1 MKRYADIVVST
12 GTRMTDMRF
21 TYGIPE
27 ALEESITVGTSVYVP
42 FGRGNR
48 KTPGIVLDIKDSQE
62 EDREVKDIL
71 SIVAGAEPLSE
82 ESILLAEFMVNEYLS
97 DYTSALATVAAPGS
111 LNDIKPLMRS
121 YYQVTEAGL
130 TAEIKTSAVRQ
141 KIVIDLLKNKGQLEQ
156 RELLTLSK
164 ATTATL
170 KALLKKGYIE
180 EKKQREYRR
189 KAESIASYD
198 KKRLNAKQQE
208 IVDEIN
214 KKPASYLICGVTG
227 SGKTEIYLQLVERT
241 LREGKEAIVLV
252 PEISLTPQ
260 TIARFQGRFGEQIA
274 ILHSRLTVNQRNEE
288 WQKIYRGEVS
298 IAIGARSAI
307 FAPFTNLGLII
318 IDEEHEQ
325 SYLSDKSPKY
335 RTHEIAYF
343 RRTYNE
349 ATLILGSATPSIESL
364 YQVDQGKIRRFDL
377 KERANKLAL
386 PTNHII
392 DMREELKANNRSMFS
407 RELMEAMKKALAQ
420 KEQVILF
427 LNKRGH
433 TSFVFC
439 RKCGYVHRCEACDVA
454 MTYHKHRN
462 KLICHYC
469 GREKHYTNTC
479 PSCGSKAIKEF
490 GAGTE
495 ALEEEV
501 RRYFPHKRTVRADAD
516 TMRAKGAYSKVYH
529 GMMNGDID
537 ILLGTQMIAKG
548 FDFPQVTVVGIVA
561 ADITLNLPDLRACER
576 SFQLVT
582 QVAGRAGR
590 GDKEG
595 NVYIQTYKPEH
606 YAIEAAAIHDV
617 DRFYQKELAIRE
629 ENFYPPIYQELHIGI
644 QGVDRQACFLKG
656 KQIRQFIEGYFAH
669 KQIDKRLDGPSPAVI
684 ERINRKYRFGIL
696 IRTLDRETLQGL
708 GRKILQEFPTSRE
721 LNIIVSLN
729 PSNIY

>member
-1 MKRYADIVVST
+1 MKRFADIVVST

-21 TYGIPE
+21 TYRIPDQLVDE
-27 ALEESITVGTSVYVP
+27 IQVGSSVYVP

-48 KTPGIVLDIKDSQE
+48 KTPGLVLAIHEHQDDLP
-62 EDREVKDIL
+62 EVKDID
-71 SIVAGAEPLSE
+71 SVVTGAEVLSE
-82 ESILLAEFMVNEYLS
+82 ESILLAQFMVDEYLA
-97 DYTSALATVAAPGS
+97 DYTSALATVMAPGS
-111 LNDIKPLMRS
+111 LNAIKPLMRS

-130 TAEIKTSAVRQ
+130 SAELRSTAIRQ
-141 KIVIDLLKNKGQLEQ
+141 KTVLDILKEKGELEQ
-156 RELLTLSK
+156 RELLALSQ
-164 ATTATL
+164 ASTATL
-170 KALLKKGYIE
+170 KSLLNKGWIV
-180 EKKQREYRR
+180 EKQQREYRR
-189 KAESIASYD
+189 KVEEIPDY
-198 KKRLNAKQQE
+198 KKKTLNPDQQA
-208 IVDEIN
+208 IVDVIN
-214 KKPASYLICGVTG
+214 KEAAPYLICGVTG
-227 SGKTEIYLQLVERT
+227 SGKTEIYLQLVEKT
-241 LREGKEAIVLV
+241 LREGREAIVLV

-260 TIARFQGRFGEQIA
+260 TIARFQGRFGEQVA
-274 ILHSRLTVNQRNEE
+274 ILHSRLTINQRYEE
-288 WQKIYRGEVS
+288 WQKIYRGEVA

-335 RTHEIAYF
+335 RTHEIAEF
-343 RRTYNE
+343 RRAYHGG
-349 ATLILGSATPSIESL
+349 TLVLGSATPSVESL
-364 YQVDQGKIRRFDL
+364 YQVDQGNIRRFDL
-377 KERANKLAL
+377 KERANKLPL
-386 PTNHII
+386 PKNHVI

-407 RELMEAMKKALAQ
+407 RALMTAMEQALSQ
-420 KEQVILF
+420 KEQIILF

-501 RRYFPHKRTVRADAD
+501 RKVFPDKRIVRADAD

-548 FDFPQVTVVGIVA
+548 FDFPQVTVVGIIA

-595 NVYIQTYKPEH
+595 NVYIQTYKPDH
-606 YAIEAAAIHDV
+606 YAIEAAVDHDV
-617 DRFYQKELAIRE
+617 DSFYDKELALRE
-629 ENFYPPIYQELHIGI
+629 ENFYPPINQELHIGI
-644 QGVDRQACFLKG
+644 QGPDRQACFQKG
-656 KQIRQFIEGYFAH
+656 KEIRQFIETYFGS
-669 KQIDKRLDGPSPAVI
+669 KEVKIRLDGPSPAVI

-696 IRTLDRETLQGL
+696 IRTLERKELQDL
-708 GRKILQEFPTSRE
+708 GREILQNFPTSRE